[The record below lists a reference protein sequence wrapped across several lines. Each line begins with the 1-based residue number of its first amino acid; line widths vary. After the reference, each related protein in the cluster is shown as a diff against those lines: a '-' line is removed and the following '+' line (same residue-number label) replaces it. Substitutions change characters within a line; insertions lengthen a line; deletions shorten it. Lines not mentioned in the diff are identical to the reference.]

1 MSQAQSAVVNIFG
14 KNYTLSTEG
23 QDVEYMRQIA
33 HMVDTHMREVEENGQ
48 RSPLQI
54 AVIAGLDLVDELF
67 KMQAEYES
75 VESDIETRTSR
86 LTASLGRLFEQV
98 DSTVD
103 SDG

>member
-1 MSQAQSAVVNIFG
+1 MSRAQSAVVNIFG
-14 KNYTLSTEG
+14 KSYTLSTEG

-33 HMVDTHMREVEENGQ
+33 HMVDIHMREIEEDGQ

-54 AVIAGLDLVDELF
+54 AVIAGLNLVDELF
-67 KMQAEYES
+67 KLQAEYES

-98 DSTVD
+98 DATVY

>member
-14 KNYTLSTEG
+14 KSYTLSTEG
-23 QDVEYMRQIA
+23 QDVDMRQIA
-33 HMVDTHMREVEENGQ
+33 HMVDTHMREIEEDGQ

-54 AVIAGLDLVDELF
+54 AVIAGLNLVDELF
-67 KMQAEYES
+67 ELQAEYES

-98 DSTVD
+98 DAAVD

>member
-1 MSQAQSAVVNIFG
+1 MSQAQSTVVNIFG
-14 KNYTLSTEG
+14 KSYTLSTEG
-23 QDVEYMRQIA
+23 QDVKYMRRVA
-33 HMVDTHMREVEENGQ
+33 HMVDTHMREIEEDGQ

-54 AVIAGLDLVDELF
+54 AVIAGLNLVDELF
-67 KMQAEYES
+67 EMQAEYES

-98 DSTVD
+98 DAAFD

>member
-75 VESDIETRTSR
+75 VESDIGTRTSR